1 MQIYLHFFINKS
13 KTSANF
19 ANPRVPI
26 AGNNYPPAWRFY
38 TPKKMWVNI
47 FV

>member
-13 KTSANF
+13 KTSANS
-19 ANPRVPI
+19 ANLRVPI
-26 AGNNYPPAWRFY
+26 AENNSPNRMAFLHVG
-38 TPKKMWVNI
+38 KMMVVI